1 VAFVITSGCCND
13 ASCVDACPVDCI
25 RPRPGDPQFLS
36 AEQLYIDPASCID
49 CAACM
54 YACPVNAIHD
64 GYDLPD
70 HLKEFVEV
78 NSGYFVDHPLTPL
91 FVDHSRRPTPPAP
104 AAAKVAVVGSGP
116 SGCYAVAELL
126 KIPGLEV
133 SMFDRLATP
142 FGLVR
147 SGVAPDHPDTKLI
160 TDYFSQ
166 VLKDPRVTCHLNV
179 EVGRDITVEE
189 LLASHHAVIYAVG
202 ASADRALGI
211 QGENL
216 DGSHSARELVA
227 WYNGHPDFADHGF
240 DLRGRTAVILGN
252 GNVALD
258 AARIL
263 TKPVGQ
269 LAVTDIADHALE
281 ALRTSSIDHVVVAAR
296 RGPADA
302 ACTFPELLELTRT
315 PGVEVRAVAAEVAGQ
330 PESGGPLS
338 SRRKVE
344 LFQSIA
350 REQGSAP
357 HAARR
362 SITFRFGLTPVD
374 IQGDQSVAA
383 IRLRP
388 TGGSTSPVETIETGL
403 VLRAIGYQ
411 VAAIEGLPFDAAA
424 MTLSHRNG
432 RLVAAGTSDALPG
445 LYCVGWVK
453 RGASGVIGTN
463 KVCASE
469 TVDALVSDLR
479 SGALAEPAMSSADL
493 RALITSRQHDVL
505 GFDAWEAIDARE
517 RRDGEASRPARS
529 RRKIV
534 SAEAMLDVARAATTL
549 TP

>member
-1 VAFVITSGCCND
+1 MAFVITTGCCND

-64 GYDLPD
+64 GYDLPE
-70 HLKEFVEV
+70 HLLEFFEV

-91 FVDHSRRPTPPAP
+91 FLDHSQRPTPPAP
-104 AAAKVAVVGSGP
+104 AAAKIAVVGSGP

-133 SMFDRLATP
+133 SMFERLATP

-147 SGVAPDHPDTKLI
+147 SGVAPDHPDTKLV
-160 TDYFSQ
+160 TDYFSR
-166 VLKDPRVTCHLNV
+166 VLEDPRVTCHLNL

-211 QGENL
+211 PGENL

-263 TKPVGQ
+263 TKPADQ

-281 ALRTSSIDHVVVAAR
+281 ALRDSSIDHVVVAAR

-302 ACTFPELLELTRT
+302 ACTFPELLELTRN
-315 PGVEVRAVAAEVAGQ
+315 PGVQVRALEHEVAGQ
-330 PESGGPLS
+330 PERGGPSS

-344 LFQSIA
+344 LFQRIA
-350 REQGSAP
+350 REQDSAP
-357 HAARR
+357 HAGARR
-362 SITFRFGLTPVD
+362 TITFRFGLTPED
-374 IQGDQSVAA
+374 IQGDQSVTA

-388 TGGSTSPVETIETGL
+388 TGKSASPVETIETGL

-411 VAAIEGLPFDAAA
+411 VAEIEGLPFDAAA

-432 RLVAAGTSDALPG
+432 RLVAPGTSDALPG

-463 KVCASE
+463 KVCAGE

-479 SGALAEPAMSSADL
+479 SGALAEPVMSPAEL
-493 RALITSRQHDVL
+493 RALISSRRPDVL

-517 RRDGEASRPARS
+517 RSDGEGSHPARS
-529 RRKIV
+529 RRKLV
-534 SAEAMLDVARAATTL
+534 STEAMLDVARSVAH
-549 TP
+549 